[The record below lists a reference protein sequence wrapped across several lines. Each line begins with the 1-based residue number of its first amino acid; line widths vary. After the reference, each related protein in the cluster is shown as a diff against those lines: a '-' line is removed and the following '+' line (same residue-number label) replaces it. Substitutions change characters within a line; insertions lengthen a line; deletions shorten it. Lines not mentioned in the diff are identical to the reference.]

1 MDKIFPAANQSDQY
15 TIKVLLDQASE
26 HLNHIETAKLDSE
39 IIMCH
44 ILNIERSIL
53 HAYPERIVS
62 VPDVNSYVRMIEQ
75 RARHIPVSYLTGRK
89 EFWSME
95 FMVDN
100 NTLTPRPETEHL
112 LESALK
118 LIPDTTSKNVL
129 DLGTGCGA
137 IAISVAKERSRCQ
150 VTAVDISEPCLIIT
164 KQNMKK
170 FGIKNMSVLKS
181 HWFSNLSGK
190 YDFIISNPP
199 YIRRND
205 PCLEKGGLQFEPRHA
220 LVAGNEGLDAIRIII
235 DQSPAYLNDAGWLLL
250 EHGCDQG
257 KAVRQ
262 MLESTGFGSI
272 STIKDYSELERV
284 STAQYRM

>member
-1 MDKIFPAANQSDQY
+1 MNKTITEAIQPDQY

-26 HLNHIETAKLDSE
+26 YLSHIETAKLDSE

-44 ILNIERSIL
+44 VLGTERSIL
-53 HAYPERIVS
+53 HAYPERPVTLS
-62 VPDVNSYVRMIEQ
+62 DANSYFRMIKR
-75 RARHIPVSYLTGRK
+75 RARQIPVSYLTGRK

-95 FMVDN
+95 FIVDN

-118 LIPDTTSKNVL
+118 LIPDNVSKTVL

-137 IAISVAKERSRCQ
+137 IAVATAKEKPQCQ

-164 KQNMKK
+164 RQNMEK
-170 FGIKNMSVLKS
+170 FGIKNMSVHKS
-181 HWFSNLSGK
+181 HWFSNVCGK
-190 YDFIISNPP
+190 YDFIVCNPP

-205 PCLEKGGLQFEPRHA
+205 PCLENSGLQFEPRLA
-220 LVAGNEGLDAIRIII
+220 LVSGNDGLDAIRTII
-235 DQSPAYLNDAGWLLL
+235 DQSPAYLNDTGWLLL

-257 KAVRQ
+257 KTLRQ
-262 MLESTGFGSI
+262 LLKSGGFTSI
-272 STIKDYSELERV
+272 STMKDYSDHERV
-284 STAQYRM
+284 TTAQYRR